1 MALDYCLKNDI
12 MTDYLTDNKSEVINM
27 FGFEYNKDEERKS
40 LIELGE
46 ERGTISIIK
55 NLMENKCWSAEEAMA
70 AMGIE
75 NSEYPRYLALLYN

>member
-1 MALDYCLKNDI
+1 
-12 MTDYLTDNKSEVINM
+12 M

-55 NLMENKCWSAEEAMA
+55 NLMKNKFWSAEEAMA